1 MWFDVMSC
9 HLMWCDFLCCVKSGD
24 ATRCHV
30 MSSHVMSCHLLWSDA
45 MQWDGILW
53 ACDAMWLVAMSRCV
67 VRGGCVMWWIGRC
80 SGDPYYKVLLRTAR
94 YYKILIR
101 TAQYYQVLLRTTRNY
116 KELLRTTKC
125 YSILHSNYNKAL
137 QNTTKYY
144 LLRTTK
150 YYKMRHHLQ
159 CADETSFT
167 MRGATGVTSVNL
179 ALARKMAPMIDPR
192 HTWNVIYLTRSNRR
206 HPPTSPNTAPATK
219 NDSHH
224 WSSGIYE
231 TSFTMRRTTSINLQP
246 HQILRLPGKIALQ
259 NLREI
264 CQNLQWRTIPAW
276 SDHDPNMIRTRTRH
290 LPKFHQTLPLPRKLT
305 RQHHQNENNTP
316 TSVKPHQMLRLPRKV
331 ILRHHQMLRLL
342 GTLWTS
348 AWLR

>member
-1 MWFDVMSC
+1 
-9 HLMWCDFLCCVKSGD
+9 
-24 ATRCHV
+24 
-30 MSSHVMSCHLLWSDA
+30 
-45 MQWDGILW
+45 
-53 ACDAMWLVAMSRCV
+53 MSRCV

-116 KELLRTTKC
+116 KELLRTTK
-125 YSILHSNYNKAL
+125 YDSVLQSTNPFDSRNTWNAQYIARSNRSHPRTSPNIAPATKNHSDDWSLSHTKRPVQCAEQQVWPSNL
-137 QNTTKYY
+137 TKY
-144 LLRTTK
+144 
-150 YYKMRHHLQ
+150 
-159 CADETSFT
+159 CACHEKSFSWLILVTDETSFT
-167 MRGATGVTSVNL
+167 MRGATGVTSANL
-179 ALARKMAPMIDPR
+179 APARKMAPMIDPR

-246 HQILRLPGKIALQ
+246 HQILRLPGKIALL

-264 CQNLQWRTIPAW
+264 CRNLQWRTIPAW
-276 SDHDPNMIRTRTRH
+276 SDHDPNTNSSSTRIPPNAAPAT
-290 LPKFHQTLPLPRKLT
+290 KTD
-305 RQHHQNENNTP
+305 TP
-316 TSVKPHQMLRLPRKV
+316 TSPKRK
-331 ILRHHQMLRLL
+331 
-342 GTLWTS
+342 
-348 AWLR
+348 